1 MDINHFDRT
10 DFINAV
16 ELQHYTGL
24 SLSSIYRKI
33 HSDGFPRGIIVN
45 KKAYFSKEDITEQ
58 MKKQFNKG
66 TNNEK

>member
-1 MDINHFDRT
+1 MDIDHFDRT

-45 KKAYFSKEDITEQ
+45 KKAYFSKEDITE
-58 MKKQFNKG
+58 
-66 TNNEK
+66 